1 MERIVLASSNAGDL
15 IADFFCGSGTTTFAA
30 AKHGRCF
37 IACDATFHALHTT
50 RGRLLDSQ
58 VPFSLERDSNF
69 EFPLSPT
76 PNSVKTHIS
85 SDSIALET
93 DLELDYWEV
102 DPAWD
107 GKMFK
112 SAAQAK
118 RPVRSGN
125 IPLELKI
132 KTGRNN
138 CIRLI
143 TAQGEQFQLNVEA
156 ISNAADGF

>member
-1 MERIVLASSNAGDL
+1 M
-15 IADFFCGSGTTTFAA
+15 
-30 AKHGRCF
+30 
-37 IACDATFHALHTT
+37 
-50 RGRLLDSQ
+50 DSQ
-58 VPFSLERDSNF
+58 APFSLERDSIF
-69 EFPLSPT
+69 DFPLLPT
-76 PNSVKTHIS
+76 PNSLKAHIS
-85 SDSIALET
+85 RDSVSLET
-93 DLELDYWEV
+93 DLDLDYWEV

-132 KTGRNN
+132 KAGRNS

-156 ISNAADGF
+156 ISDAADSF